1 MRDSPI
7 YIVSTLCLA
16 QVLVM
21 LGVFLFPALM
31 PEFIVKWNLS
41 NTEAGWIAGILL
53 GGYALSVPILLSLT
67 DRTDARLIYL
77 GGTLVTAMALFGFA
91 YFASGFWSAFLFR
104 MLAGVGLAGTYMP
117 GLRVLVDRYNGGKEA
132 RAIAFYTASFSLGTA
147 VSFYYSGEIG
157 SIFGWVTAHK
167 MAGFGAIVSLA
178 CVYFLMDK
186 KIPQTSDVKT
196 KLLDF
201 RPVFRNRAA
210 MGYIFTYFV
219 HSWELFALRS
229 WLVAFLVY
237 SLTLQGNTDNL
248 ILPTVV
254 ATLSA
259 LVAMVASIGGN
270 EVADRYGRRRMLIIF
285 LYSSGTLG
293 LVIGFLAALPYWMVV
308 FLVIL
313 YAGLIQLDSAVLTA
327 GTVLTAEKGRRGAT
341 LGVHALIGFGGGALG
356 PLAVGMVLD
365 VSGGGTTLIS
375 WGLGFASMGLV
386 AFLGPIALWKLKDNV
401 NSEIK

>member
-7 YIVSTLCLA
+7 YIVSIMCLA

-67 DRTDARLIYL
+67 DRIDARLIYL
-77 GGTLVTAMALFGFA
+77 GGTLVTAIALFGFA

>member
-7 YIVSTLCLA
+7 YIVSIMCLA
-16 QVLVM
+16 QVLNM

-270 EVADRYGRRRMLIIF
+270 EIADRYGRRRMLIIF

-365 VSGGGTTLIS
+365 VSGGGTTLVS